1 MSVLVSLIFSVL
13 STIEEYETFANKIL
27 YWLVKTNLKR
37 DLHNFI
43 HIHFT
48 VIQRKCSWF
57 LFLDLNF
64 LSEFGRLV
72 AGKNICLIL

>member
-27 YWLVKTNLKR
+27 YWLVKKIKR

-43 HIHFT
+43 HIIFILLSFKGN
-48 VIQRKCSWF
+48 VPG
-57 LFLDLNF
+57 F
-64 LSEFGRLV
+64 LSW
-72 AGKNICLIL
+72 I